1 MHQLTN
7 KKNKI
12 VIYLIFLL
20 ILSTVNNKTLNN
32 KKFNSIKI
40 NEIIVTGLSHNNNFQ
55 LVNKLNNLFYQN
67 IFFVNRAEINK
78 IISANNSIEEYTIR
92 KIYPSKLV
100 INIKQTKFIA
110 KLFNEDEFLVGS
122 NGKLILNETRSV
134 KLPYI
139 EGEFNSKEFLKLK
152 KTIDFSIFDFE
163 DFKSILFYSSKRWD
177 LLTNEDILIKLPKY
191 ELLKSLNLANKII
204 KDNRFKN
211 NKIIDL
217 RTLNHLVIK

>member
-32 KKFNSIKI
+32 KKINSIKI